1 LVLLDYA
8 NFIQQAKADL
18 IMADE
23 RIAKQE
29 IDIESYKRS
38 LDSDKEI
45 QCV

>member
-1 LVLLDYA
+1 LDKDYA

-29 IDIESYKRS
+29 IDIDTYKQS
-38 LDSDKEI
+38 LNNDKEV
-45 QCV
+45 Q